1 MKKITI
7 FSIFLFLI
15 FNSLLAIEKLSNTNQ
30 SGKDLN
36 KKLSGCVG
44 SISKN
49 FLINQ
54 DQIPIN
60 LIEVDVNKYRNW
72 TVNGI
77 RILTNRYRYVDQKYK
92 KI

>member
-49 FLINQ
+49 F
-54 DQIPIN
+54 
-60 LIEVDVNKYRNW
+60 
-72 TVNGI
+72 
-77 RILTNRYRYVDQKYK
+77 
-92 KI
+92 